1 MVERSALGNNRIN
14 QIVCAYYSGY
24 CFMLQAGIGEMVHS
38 SQIDAMN
45 QFFSYYGKDA
55 FYAGVYH
62 GMFSE
67 VSYAYI
73 HPHDDMRA
81 TKGFS
86 DIQQAFIYAY
96 V

>member
-1 MVERSALGNNRIN
+1 
-14 QIVCAYYSGY
+14 
-24 CFMLQAGIGEMVHS
+24 MLQAGIGEMVHP
-38 SQIDAMN
+38 SQIVAMN
-45 QFFSYYGKDA
+45 SFIADYGEQA
-55 FYAGVYH
+55 FKVAVFH

-86 DIQQAFIYAY
+86 NIQQAFISAY

>member
-1 MVERSALGNNRIN
+1 
-14 QIVCAYYSGY
+14 
-24 CFMLQAGIGEMVHS
+24 MLQAGIGEIVHP
-38 SQIDAMN
+38 SQIKAMN
-45 QFFSYYGKDA
+45 EFLSYYGKDA
-55 FYAGVYH
+55 FYAAIYH

-67 VSYAYI
+67 VSLAYI
-73 HPHDDMRA
+73 HPHDDMKA